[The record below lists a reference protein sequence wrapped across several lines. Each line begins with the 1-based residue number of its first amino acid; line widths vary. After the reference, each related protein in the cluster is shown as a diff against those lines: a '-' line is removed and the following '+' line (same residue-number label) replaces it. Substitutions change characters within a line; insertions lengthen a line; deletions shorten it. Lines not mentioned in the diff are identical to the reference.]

1 MNIFKILAFF
11 FFGGLIFKLLFT
23 HSLFQLLIVLSIFGI
38 GIYFLIKH
46 KLFWKIYA
54 VVFAAIS
61 IVVTLGF
68 TFINYEFYDY
78 LAIPFT
84 ILTSIALFGFA
95 YKKVISNRFI
105 WIIVFFINVLFLIIP
120 YGNETSIFDD
130 VNDLGLVGG
139 TILLVLYSYLFLPQ
153 FIGLFMYSFYSDD
166 IWNDSEIKEDIL
178 VNR

>member
-1 MNIFKILAFF
+1 
-11 FFGGLIFKLLFT
+11 
-23 HSLFQLLIVLSIFGI
+23 
-38 GIYFLIKH
+38 
-46 KLFWKIYA
+46 
-54 VVFAAIS
+54 
-61 IVVTLGF
+61 VTLGF

-95 YKKVISNRFI
+95 YKKVILNRFI

-130 VNDLGLVGG
+130 FNDLGLVGG